1 MRKLVCRDE
10 GNFSEIMDLEVIVD
24 QDEAVFEKML

>member
-10 GNFSEIMDLEVIVD
+10 RNFSEIMDLEVIVD
-24 QDEAVFEKML
+24 QDETVLEKML